1 MVKYLLGIAT
11 GVFLIFFLCVAVLI
25 IAMAA
30 GGSGP
35 TVADDSVLQLNLTG
49 GVREH
54 VSSGIELEF
63 LRSGPPATLLG
74 LRNTLQEAAED
85 ERIGALAL
93 HCGGLVVGWGK
104 AQELRWQIE
113 KFKESGKPVMAFMQ
127 VAGTMD
133 YFVCSAADEIYME
146 PEGMLDMKGL
156 RAEVA
161 FFKDT
166 FEKIG
171 VDVEMERIGK
181 YKSAAE
187 PYTQTEMSDAYR
199 EVTNSVLDEMLR
211 QLTGTVAPSRGMSPE
226 QFQAALDQG
235 PFLPAGAEKAGLID
249 GLLYQDQ
256 FEDKLKEKI
265 GADEADELETIGR
278 GAYAKATVEPFDLGG
293 KKQIAVVYGVGAIL
307 RGKSEVDPLLGL
319 ETLGADSLVDAM
331 EQARD
336 NDNVEA
342 IVLRIDSPGGDAI
355 ASDQMWR
362 ALELAAKE
370 KPVVVSMSDVAA
382 SGGYY
387 MAMAKDVPVL
397 AYPGCYTGSI
407 GVFFG
412 KLNMRG
418 LYEKIGLKKEI
429 LTRGKF
435 AAIDTDYRPLTEEER
450 TKLREG
456 VEAVYD
462 SFVRK
467 VADAR
472 GVDWDAIHEVAQGRV
487 WLGSQAKEVG
497 LVDELGGFDRA
508 IELAREKAEIGP
520 DEEIQLIAYPKPKQL
535 LQVLLEQQG
544 MVRQPALPA
553 FLREALDLAPIWPA
567 LAEGGM
573 LAISPYA
580 LTIQ

>member
-1 MVKYLLGIAT
+1 MAKYLLGVASGI
-11 GVFLIFFLCVAVLI
+11 FLIFFLCLVAVFV
-25 IAMAA
+25 AMAT
-30 GGSGP
+30 GGGGV
-35 TVADDSVLQLNLTG
+35 TVADDSVLELSLSG
-49 GVREH
+49 AVRENLA
-54 VSSGIELEF
+54 SEFDLEF
-63 LRSGPPATLLG
+63 LRSGPPPTLLG
-74 LRNTLQEAAED
+74 LRDTLQKAAKD
-85 ERIGALAL
+85 ERIAGLAL
-93 HCGGLVVGWGK
+93 RCGGLGVGWGK

-156 RAEVA
+156 RAEVS
-161 FFKDT
+161 FYKGT

-187 PYTQTEMSDAYR
+187 PYTQTEMSEPYR
-199 EVTNSVLDEMLR
+199 EVTNSILDEMLA
-211 QLTGTVAPSRGMSPE
+211 LFAGVVAPSRGMTGPE
-226 QFQAALDQG
+226 FEAALDQG
-235 PFLPAGAEKAGLID
+235 PFLPDGAEEAGLID

-256 FEDKLKEKI
+256 FEDRLREKI
-265 GADEADELETIGR
+265 GVDELETVSR
-278 GAYAKATVEPFDLGG
+278 SAYAKATMEVLDLGG
-293 KKQIAVVYGVGAIL
+293 KNQIAVVYGVGAIL
-307 RGKSEVDPLLGL
+307 RGESSVDPLLGL
-319 ETLGADSLVDAM
+319 ETLGADSLVKAM
-331 EQARD
+331 NQARD
-336 NDNVEA
+336 NENIRA

-362 ALELAAKE
+362 ALELAAKK

-429 LTRGKF
+429 LTRGRF
-435 AAIDTDYRPLTEEER
+435 AAIDTDYRPLTEDER
-450 TKLREG
+450 AKLREG
-456 VEAVYD
+456 VEEVYN

-472 GVDWDAIHEVAQGRV
+472 RVEWEAIHEVAQGRV
-487 WLGSQAKEVG
+487 WLGSQALEVN

-508 IELAREKAEIGP
+508 IELAKEKAGIGAAE
-520 DEEIQLIAYPKPKQL
+520 DVQLIPYPKPKRL
-535 LQVLLEQQG
+535 VDILLENDAFA
-544 MVRQPALPA
+544 RAPALPA
-553 FLREALDLAPIWPA
+553 FLRERLGSASVWPA

-573 LAISPYA
+573 LAVSPFA

>member
-1 MVKYLLGIAT
+1 MVKFLLGVVT
-11 GVFLIFFLCVAVLI
+11 GIFLIFFVCLVVAFV
-25 IAMAA
+25 AMAS
-30 GGSGP
+30 GGGGV
-35 TVADDSVLQLNLTG
+35 TVADNSVLQLNMTG
-49 GVREH
+49 AVREH
-54 VSSGIELEF
+54 VSTEFDLEF
-63 LRSGPPATLLG
+63 LRSGPPATVLG
-74 LRNTLQEAAED
+74 LRSALRKAAKD

-93 HCGGLVVGWGK
+93 HCGGLGVGWGK

-113 KFKESGKPVMAFMQ
+113 KFKESGKPVMAFIQ
-127 VAGTMD
+127 VGGTMD

-161 FFKDT
+161 FFKET

-187 PYTQTEMSDAYR
+187 PYTQTGMSEAYR

-211 QLTGTVAPSRGMSPE
+211 MLVKTLAPSRNMSE
-226 QFQAALDQG
+226 AQLLAALDQG

-249 GLLYQDQ
+249 GLLYRDQ

-265 GADEADELETIGR
+265 GADELESIGW
-278 GAYAKATVEPFDLGG
+278 GAYAKATMEPFDLGG
-293 KKQIAVVYGVGAIL
+293 KKQLAVVYGVGTIL
-307 RGKSEVDPLLGL
+307 RGKSEMDPILGI
-319 ETLGADSLVDAM
+319 ETLGADSLVEAM
-331 EQARD
+331 KQARE
-336 NDNVEA
+336 NDSIKA

-362 ALELAAKE
+362 ALELAAKK

-387 MAMAKDVPVL
+387 MAMAKGVPVL

-429 LTRGKF
+429 LTRGRF
-435 AAIDTDYRPLTEEER
+435 AAIDTDYRPMTEDER
-450 TKLREG
+450 AKLREG

-472 GVDWDAIHEVAQGRV
+472 GVEWDQIHEVAQGRV
-487 WLGSQAKEVG
+487 WLGSQAVGVG

-508 IELAREKAEIGP
+508 IAIAKEKADIAE
-520 DEEIQLIAYPKPKQL
+520 DEEVQLIPYPKPKRL
-535 LQVLLEQQG
+535 LDVILEQNG
-544 MVRQPALPA
+544 LVRAPALPA
-553 FLREALDLAPIWPA
+553 FLRETFDFAPVWPA
-567 LAEGGM
+567 LAEGGI
-573 LAISPYA
+573 LALSPYA
-580 LTIQ
+580 LTVQ

>member
-1 MVKYLLGIAT
+1 MVKYLLGVAT
-11 GVFLIFFLCVAVLI
+11 GILLIFLLCVVAVI
-25 IAMAA
+25 ITMAA
-30 GGSGP
+30 GSGSV
-35 TVADDSVLQLNLTG
+35 TVADKSVLELDLSG
-49 GVREH
+49 PIREN
-54 VSSGIELEF
+54 VGSEFDLEF
-63 LRSGPPATLLG
+63 LRSGPPPTLLG
-74 LRNTLQEAAED
+74 LRSTLRRAAED
-85 ERIGALAL
+85 ERIAGLAL
-93 HCGGLVVGWGK
+93 RCGGLAVGWGK

-113 KFKESGKPVMAFMQ
+113 KVKEAGKPVLAFIQ
-127 VAGTMD
+127 VGSTMD

-161 FFKDT
+161 FYKET

-187 PYTQTEMSDAYR
+187 PYTQTGMSDAYR
-199 EVTNSVLDEMLR
+199 EVTNSLLDEMLAI
-211 QLTGTVAPSRGMSPE
+211 LSETVAPSRGMTPQE
-226 QFQAALDQG
+226 FLAALDQG
-235 PFLPAGAEKAGLID
+235 PFLPDGAEKAGLID

-256 FEDKLKEKI
+256 FEDKLEEKI
-265 GADEADELETIGR
+265 GVEKLETISR
-278 GAYAKATVEPFDLGG
+278 SSYAKATVEPFDLGD

-307 RGKSEVDPLLGL
+307 RGRSEIDPILGF
-319 ETLGADSLVDAM
+319 ETLGADSLVEAM
-331 EQARD
+331 ESARD
-336 NDNVEA
+336 NENVKA

-412 KLNMRG
+412 KLNMRE

-429 LTRGKF
+429 LTRGRF

-450 TKLREG
+450 AKLREG
-456 VEAVYD
+456 VEKVYD

-472 GVDWDAIHEVAQGRV
+472 GVEWNAIHEVAQGRV
-487 WLGSQAKEVG
+487 WLGSQAVEVN

-508 IELAREKAEIGP
+508 IELAKEKASIEAS
-520 DEEIQLIAYPKPKQL
+520 EEVQLLPYPKPKT
-535 LQVLLEQQG
+535 LLEILLENNG
-544 MVRQPALPA
+544 LASAPALPS
-553 FLREALDLAPIWPA
+553 FLRGRLGSTAVWPA
-567 LAEGGM
+567 LLQGGM
-573 LAISPYA
+573 LAVSPVS